1 MKEKTRVYQ
10 LAREM
15 LTDSKVIL
23 RVLNQLG
30 VEAKN
35 HMSTMEDDVA
45 AKVRDILTGKLKLTR
60 EQPASPPAAKDPVA
74 KAEAGR
80 RPEPGPARPA
90 VDRDDQRAPRPS
102 GYDHRRP
109 SPPGPPRAGADP
121 RHTGRPPLGGTR
133 RWEGAPGG
141 QARTEPSRPYP
152 ERRPYAGTPP
162 ATRPSGARPDLPRP
176 GAGDQTGVRPP
187 DYRRPYPSTGM
198 LPAGRPGAGR
208 PPALPPASPH
218 RETPRTPFVPPQR
231 EAAPP
236 AGTAPAGARSAT
248 PLASPP
254 DLRPAGTGPRPLPG
268 PPSPYGRVG
277 PRPDARP
284 GGIRP
289 EGARPAPVPQRSR
302 PAPGPRGDTPGTAPA
317 TGSRPAA
324 RPDPARTGDARRGRG
339 PIEPRRQRDWG
350 GDRDERSGR
359 PGRRGTGPHAQRR
372 RPLTAVSPA
381 ARPRAPRVVTLE
393 GPLPVKDLASK
404 MAMLATDLMRRLIAM
419 GIMAS
424 INQDLEADTA
434 ALVASELGFEVVQK
448 APELSLE
455 EKFEQEFEE
464 PDDPSLARTR
474 PPVVTVM
481 GHVDHGKTSLLDAI
495 RHTNVTAR
503 EAGGITQ
510 HIGASVVEHK
520 GKRIVFLDTPGH
532 EAFTTMRARGAKVT
546 DIAVLVV
553 AADDGVMPQTIEA
566 LNHARAAGV
575 PVVVAIN
582 KVDRPNAR
590 PDRVRQQLT
599 EHSLVAEEWGGETI
613 FVPVSATA
621 RTGIDQLLEMI
632 LLVAEVGDLKA
643 DPSRKARGTVIE
655 AQLDKGRGPV
665 ATVLIHTG
673 TLKVGDAFVTGTT
686 SGRVRDMTD
695 AWGRRVKRAGPSM
708 PVEVGGM
715 AEVPQA
721 GDNFLVIEA
730 GRLAKDIAEN
740 RQVEKRQRELATTR
754 RLTLDDLFTR
764 VKEGD
769 VSELNLVIK
778 ADVQGSVEAVRQAL
792 EKLGQGE
799 VRPHMIHSGVGA
811 ITESDIM
818 LAAAS
823 NAIVIGFNVRPDANA
838 RRVAEEEKVDVRT
851 YRIIYEAIH
860 DIEAALKGLLK
871 PKWKEVIAGRAEV
884 RTIFRIPKVGV
895 IAGCYV
901 TEGKID
907 RSNSIRLIRNG
918 VVVNEGKLSSLRR
931 FKDDVREV
939 SSGFECGIGIE
950 KFQDI
955 KEGDILE
962 AFTIEE
968 VKTA

>member
-1 MKEKTRVYQ
+1 
-10 LAREM
+10 
-15 LTDSKVIL
+15 
-23 RVLNQLG
+23 
-30 VEAKN
+30 
-35 HMSTMEDDVA
+35 
-45 AKVRDILTGKLKLTR
+45 
-60 EQPASPPAAKDPVA
+60 
-74 KAEAGR
+74 
-80 RPEPGPARPA
+80 
-90 VDRDDQRAPRPS
+90 
-102 GYDHRRP
+102 
-109 SPPGPPRAGADP
+109 
-121 RHTGRPPLGGTR
+121 
-133 RWEGAPGG
+133 
-141 QARTEPSRPYP
+141 
-152 ERRPYAGTPP
+152 
-162 ATRPSGARPDLPRP
+162 
-176 GAGDQTGVRPP
+176 
-187 DYRRPYPSTGM
+187 
-198 LPAGRPGAGR
+198 
-208 PPALPPASPH
+208 
-218 RETPRTPFVPPQR
+218 
-231 EAAPP
+231 
-236 AGTAPAGARSAT
+236 
-248 PLASPP
+248 
-254 DLRPAGTGPRPLPG
+254 
-268 PPSPYGRVG
+268 
-277 PRPDARP
+277 
-284 GGIRP
+284 
-289 EGARPAPVPQRSR
+289 
-302 PAPGPRGDTPGTAPA
+302 
-317 TGSRPAA
+317 
-324 RPDPARTGDARRGRG
+324 
-339 PIEPRRQRDWG
+339 
-350 GDRDERSGR
+350 
-359 PGRRGTGPHAQRR
+359 
-372 RPLTAVSPA
+372 
-381 ARPRAPRVVTLE
+381 
-393 GPLPVKDLASK
+393 
-404 MAMLATDLMRRLIAM
+404 MLATDLMRRLIAM

>member
-1 MKEKTRVYQ
+1 
-10 LAREM
+10 
-15 LTDSKVIL
+15 
-23 RVLNQLG
+23 
-30 VEAKN
+30 
-35 HMSTMEDDVA
+35 
-45 AKVRDILTGKLKLTR
+45 
-60 EQPASPPAAKDPVA
+60 
-74 KAEAGR
+74 
-80 RPEPGPARPA
+80 
-90 VDRDDQRAPRPS
+90 
-102 GYDHRRP
+102 
-109 SPPGPPRAGADP
+109 
-121 RHTGRPPLGGTR
+121 
-133 RWEGAPGG
+133 
-141 QARTEPSRPYP
+141 
-152 ERRPYAGTPP
+152 
-162 ATRPSGARPDLPRP
+162 
-176 GAGDQTGVRPP
+176 
-187 DYRRPYPSTGM
+187 
-198 LPAGRPGAGR
+198 
-208 PPALPPASPH
+208 
-218 RETPRTPFVPPQR
+218 
-231 EAAPP
+231 
-236 AGTAPAGARSAT
+236 
-248 PLASPP
+248 
-254 DLRPAGTGPRPLPG
+254 
-268 PPSPYGRVG
+268 
-277 PRPDARP
+277 
-284 GGIRP
+284 
-289 EGARPAPVPQRSR
+289 
-302 PAPGPRGDTPGTAPA
+302 
-317 TGSRPAA
+317 
-324 RPDPARTGDARRGRG
+324 
-339 PIEPRRQRDWG
+339 
-350 GDRDERSGR
+350 
-359 PGRRGTGPHAQRR
+359 
-372 RPLTAVSPA
+372 
-381 ARPRAPRVVTLE
+381 
-393 GPLPVKDLASK
+393 